1 MLKCRYL
8 IKEINTEVLFM
19 FKITDE
25 CLSCGTCAAGC
36 PQEAIAMGEIHY
48 EIDQEKCIQ
57 CGTCKENC
65 PADAIVE
72 E

>member
-1 MLKCRYL
+1 
-8 IKEINTEVLFM
+8 M

-25 CLSCGTCAAGC
+25 CLSCGNCASNC
-36 PQEAIAMGEIHY
+36 PADAIEMGDVHY
-48 EIDQEKCIQ
+48 EIDQDKCLQ
-57 CGTCKENC
+57 CGTCQAGC

>member
-1 MLKCRYL
+1 
-8 IKEINTEVLFM
+8 M